1 MVYEKVGTEQ
11 IVLLIIGM
19 VIFIVAPIIMAIVWK
34 VKKKEPFTTILIGA
48 ATFFVFVMIE
58 KPIQN
63 VLLFPTAMGLPEHS
77 VSRFINA
84 APILLSFLAGLF
96 PGLFEETG
104 RFVAYKT
111 LLKNRKNRETS
122 ISHGIGHG
130 GFEVIFIL
138 GATFLNYIIYAV
150 MINSGTF
157 GTVVDTVAKQGMK
170 EQVDQINDIASMLA
184 GFSVNDLALNIFER
198 IVAVLF
204 HIGGSILVFY
214 ACKDRK
220 KIWLYPLAILLHT
233 LMDGALALSMFK
245 VITLSNWQLEMIFAI
260 FSLLVFFGAY
270 FMLYRKDTDT
280 RESMLAVK
288 EAENTGDNMLEAK
301 EDVNAKEA

>member
-1 MVYEKVGTEQ
+1 MEYGKVGTEQ
-11 IVLLIIGM
+11 MVLLIIGM
-19 VIFIVAPIIMAIVWK
+19 VIFIVAPIILAIVWK

-63 VLLFPTAMGLPEHS
+63 VLLFPTAMGLPEHAA
-77 VSRFINA
+77 SRFINA
-84 APILLSFLAGLF
+84 NTILLSFLAGLF

-130 GFEVIFIL
+130 GFEVVFIM
-138 GATFLNYIIYAV
+138 GVTFLNYVIYAV
-150 MINSGTF
+150 MINVGMF
-157 GTVVDTVAKQGMK
+157 GTVVDKVAKQGTK
-170 EQVDQINDIASMLA
+170 EQIDQIKDVVPMLVN
-184 GFSVNDLALNIFER
+184 FSVNDLSLNVFER
-198 IVAVLF
+198 IIAVIF
-204 HIGGSILVFY
+204 HIGCSILVFY
-214 ACKDRK
+214 ACKSKK

-233 LMDGALALSMFK
+233 LMDGILALNIFK
-245 VITLSNWQLEMIFAI
+245 AITLSNWQLEMIFAI

-280 RESMLAVK
+280 RESMLATDKDLNTETEVT
-288 EAENTGDNMLEAK
+288 ENDNK
-301 EDVNAKEA
+301 NR